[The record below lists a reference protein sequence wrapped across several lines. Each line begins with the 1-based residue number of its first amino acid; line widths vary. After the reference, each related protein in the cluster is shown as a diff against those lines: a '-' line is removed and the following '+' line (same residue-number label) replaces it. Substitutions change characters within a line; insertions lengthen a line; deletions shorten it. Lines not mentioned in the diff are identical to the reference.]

1 MGMVGGCDSDKP
13 SIIEWGI
20 IIAVIIELLLILLA
34 LIGRHI

>member
-20 IIAVIIELLLILLA
+20 IIVMISGLFSILID
-34 LIGRHI
+34 LIGGIR